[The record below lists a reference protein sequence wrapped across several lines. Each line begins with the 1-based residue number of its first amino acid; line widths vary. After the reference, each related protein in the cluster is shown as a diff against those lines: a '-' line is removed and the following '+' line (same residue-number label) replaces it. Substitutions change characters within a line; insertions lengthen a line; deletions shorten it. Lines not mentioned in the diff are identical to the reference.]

1 MLIKTRLKSST
12 ELSSFKILTVCPLLA
27 VTTTM
32 SRAFAMAVAFAFT
45 LILSQ
50 LIVAI
55 FKKHIP
61 LKLRTLLYV
70 AVTAFSACLC
80 ELLYW
85 LTVPAVATSLGIY
98 LPILA
103 VSCIILVRMES
114 TKAESSAGVA
124 ILDSIIT
131 TAQMFIVLIGASFI
145 RELFGL
151 GTLLTDINSR
161 GGITVFKD
169 APLPILTSTAGVLLL
184 AGIAGAIAKLIVK
197 NKSKAAKAATRKNS

>member
-1 MLIKTRLKSST
+1 M
-12 ELSSFKILTVCPLLA
+12 
-27 VTTTM
+27 
-32 SRAFAMAVAFAFT
+32 
-45 LILSQ
+45 
-50 LIVAI
+50 
-55 FKKHIP
+55 
-61 LKLRTLLYV
+61 
-70 AVTAFSACLC
+70 
-80 ELLYW
+80 
-85 LTVPAVATSLGIY
+85 
-98 LPILA
+98 
-103 VSCIILVRMES
+103 
-114 TKAESSAGVA
+114 SSAGVA

-161 GGITVFKD
+161 GGITVFTD